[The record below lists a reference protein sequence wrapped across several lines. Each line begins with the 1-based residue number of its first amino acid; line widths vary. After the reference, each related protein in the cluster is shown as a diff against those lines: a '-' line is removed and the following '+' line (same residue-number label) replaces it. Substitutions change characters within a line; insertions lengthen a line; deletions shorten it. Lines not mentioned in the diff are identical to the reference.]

1 MTRIL
6 WSLSLQV
13 HWIEEF
19 YVYGNRVSQLPNEV
33 CNLKKLRTLALNENL
48 LTSLPGMHSWSG
60 WWAAIGVSDTSKL
73 AMFGVNKGHGE

>member
-1 MTRIL
+1 MLLASLEGTTPGALRIL
-6 WSLSLQV
+6 FLQV

-48 LTSLPGMHSWSG
+48 LSSLPGQNRP
-60 WWAAIGVSDTSKL
+60 GVRWEC
-73 AMFGVNKGHGE
+73 AVFGVVSIRH